1 MLTRNYIKPM
11 SLKPVWIAI
20 TIALLAAAWSAA
32 ECLIPSAYWA
42 DEIGSPKYA
51 ELLPNE
57 FEDWATLPNASA
69 AVVNPVQSEML
80 DRIYSETVGRTYVS
94 RRTGRVVMV
103 SLAYGR
109 DQSTDT
115 QLHTPD
121 MCYPSQ
127 GFRVESIQ
135 KMELRTPWGGLP
147 VVKLRTSMGQR
158 VEPLTYFVRTGDAV
172 TDGALN
178 RNLARLGLAVRGFK
192 MDGLLVRV
200 SEITNSP
207 DAFEVQ
213 EQFLKSLFGSMSAN
227 DRNKFIGHL
236 AQN

>member
-1 MLTRNYIKPM
+1 MLTRDYIKPM
-11 SLKPVWIAI
+11 SLKPVWVAI
-20 TIALLAAAWSAA
+20 TIALLAVAWSAA
-32 ECLIPSAYWA
+32 EYLIPSAYWA

-57 FEDWATLPNASA
+57 FEDWVTLPNASA

-80 DRIYSETVGRTYVS
+80 DRIYSETVGRTYLN

-127 GFRVESIQ
+127 GFRVEAMQ
-135 KMELRTPWGGLP
+135 RMPVHTPWGTLP

-158 VEPLTYFVRTGDAV
+158 VEPLTYFVRTGDVV

-178 RNLARLGLAVRGFK
+178 RNWARLGLAIRGFK

-207 DAFEVQ
+207 DAFDVQ
-213 EQFLKSLFGSMSAN
+213 EHFLKSLFGSMSEK
-227 DRNKFIGHL
+227 DRIKFIGHL
-236 AQN
+236 PQD